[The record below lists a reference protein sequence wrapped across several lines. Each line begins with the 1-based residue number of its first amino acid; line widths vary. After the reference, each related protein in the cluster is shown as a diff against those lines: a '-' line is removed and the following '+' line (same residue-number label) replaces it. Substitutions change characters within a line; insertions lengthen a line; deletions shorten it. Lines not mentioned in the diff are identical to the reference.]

1 MKKISMNLLTNLL
14 LLFAGALLL
23 VFYNLPDVMLW
34 VSRVLGCVFMLPS
47 LVFLLMIAFRKN
59 EERRASDFTG
69 ILPVV
74 GGLCFGVLMVIR
86 PAMFSD
92 VLATLM
98 GALLLVLGLF
108 HFVYLLLSLRS
119 IDVRGWYFIMPLLV
133 AIVGG
138 VVLFMPSV
146 RSNVNEVVLVTG
158 ISLLLF
164 NITSLQEYFAE
175 RRTIKAQLAAL
186 KAQQDAAA
194 TAVVTDEPEK
204 PAAATEEDTEA

>member
-1 MKKISMNLLTNLL
+1 MRSAVRAISRNL
-14 LLFAGALLL
+14 ACRGRP
-23 VFYNLPDVMLW
+23 VF
-34 VSRVLGCVFMLPS
+34 
-47 LVFLLMIAFRKN
+47 
-59 EERRASDFTG
+59 RRAHGYSPRYG
-69 ILPVV
+69 SP
-74 GGLCFGVLMVIR
+74 
-86 PAMFSD
+86 D

-108 HFVYLLLSLRS
+108 HFVYLLPRCAASTCAGGIS
-119 IDVRGWYFIMPLLV
+119 SGAAAGI
-133 AIVGG
+133 IVGG

-175 RRTIKAQLAAL
+175 RRTIKAQLAAF

-194 TAVVTDEPEK
+194 TAVVTDEPAK
-204 PAAATEEDTEA
+204 PPPPPRKKPRLDHDK

>member
-1 MKKISMNLLTNLL
+1 
-14 LLFAGALLL
+14 
-23 VFYNLPDVMLW
+23 
-34 VSRVLGCVFMLPS
+34 
-47 LVFLLMIAFRKN
+47 
-59 EERRASDFTG
+59 
-69 ILPVV
+69 
-74 GGLCFGVLMVIR
+74 
-86 PAMFSD
+86 
-92 VLATLM
+92 
-98 GALLLVLGLF
+98 
-108 HFVYLLLSLRS
+108 
-119 IDVRGWYFIMPLLV
+119 MPLLV

-204 PAAATEEDTEA
+204 PAAATKEETEA

>member
-1 MKKISMNLLTNLL
+1 MANLIKMDMRRMFRSPMFLITVSVVAVFNILLTVGLAVL
-14 LLFAGALLL
+14 VKLFGAGQEVAPT
-23 VFYNLPDVMLW
+23 V
-34 VSRVLGCVFMLPS
+34 
-47 LVFLLMIAFRKN
+47 
-59 EERRASDFTG
+59 
-69 ILPVV
+69 
-74 GGLCFGVLMVIR
+74 
-86 PAMFSD
+86 FSD